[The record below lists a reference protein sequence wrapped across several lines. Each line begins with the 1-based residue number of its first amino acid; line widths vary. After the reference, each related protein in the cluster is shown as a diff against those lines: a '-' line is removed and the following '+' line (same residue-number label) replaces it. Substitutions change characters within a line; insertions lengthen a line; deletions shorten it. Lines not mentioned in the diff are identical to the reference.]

1 MASQGLCFLPI
12 QFVIYYV
19 SRFWNNIF
27 IYNNRD
33 RFRTPTTS
41 EMGFF
46 MTLVDNRKLLSNVT
60 KSFILDVAG
69 ALDIPWNNVKKQSWR
84 AILTFTCTLIFL
96 GKKYRT
102 EVEGFK
108 LVCLEKLVPETALAA
123 LSNLCG
129 DKIKISNEY
138 WNYWWYGL
146 QS

>member
-1 MASQGLCFLPI
+1 M

-33 RFRTPTTS
+33 RFRTPTTC

-46 MTLVDNRKLLSNVT
+46 VTLVDNRKLLSNVT

-69 ALDIPWNNVKKQSWR
+69 ALDIHWNNVKKQSSG

-96 GKKYRT
+96 GKNI
-102 EVEGFK
+102 EQK
-108 LVCLEKLVPETALAA
+108 LRAL
-123 LSNLCG
+123 N
-129 DKIKISNEY
+129 
-138 WNYWWYGL
+138 WFV
-146 QS
+146 

>member
-1 MASQGLCFLPI
+1 
-12 QFVIYYV
+12 
-19 SRFWNNIF
+19 
-27 IYNNRD
+27 
-33 RFRTPTTS
+33 
-41 EMGFF
+41 MGFF
-46 MTLVDNRKLLSNVT
+46 VTLVDNRKLLSNVT

-69 ALDIPWNNVKKQSWR
+69 ALDIHWNNVKKQSSG

-108 LVCLEKLVPETALAA
+108 LVCLEKLVLETALAA

-138 WNYWWYGL
+138 
-146 QS
+146 